1 MSGQVQ
7 EARILL
13 RRCAPVTREQAGER
27 LVTSKNIKRW
37 RSRFPSRDIRLHE
50 WIPYEPADGGID
62 AYIESGG
69 YSALRKALGMRPG
82 DVVEAIAESQLL
94 GRGGAGFPTG
104 VKWRLA
110 AAQTGGEKFFVC
122 NAEEGEPGTFKDK
135 VLLEQDPH
143 QVLEGMAIGAY
154 ATGCSE
160 GFIFIKGEYGAAAQ
174 RVMQAVREAES
185 KGLLGVGI
193 GGSAFSFRV
202 RVVRS
207 VGGYVCGEET
217 ALLRALE
224 GRRAVPQAK
233 PPFPTI
239 AGLNRRPTVINNV
252 ETLAYVPHI
261 IDKGPAWF
269 RGLGVE
275 GSYGT
280 KLFCISGNVANA
292 GLYEIELGSC
302 TLGDLIFHFGGG
314 IEGGKA
320 LKAVLPGGVSTS
332 FLTAQDLDVRMDYDS
347 LHRAGSSLGTGAV
360 LVFDQT
366 VSIPDVVKGLFD
378 FFASESCGHCT
389 PCRIGTRI
397 ARDLLAR
404 ITGPV
409 GIDELANFRSRGG
422 PRAAGLLD
430 KLEALGATLKA
441 AAKCGLGQAAP
452 CPLLSSLERFREE
465 YTMLIERRQA
475 EYDRIVD
482 HWPGA
487 EARKAKVRA
496 RRQDS

>member
-1 MSGQVQ
+1 
-7 EARILL
+7 
-13 RRCAPVTREQAGER
+13 
-27 LVTSKNIKRW
+27 
-37 RSRFPSRDIRLHE
+37 LHE

-62 AYIESGG
+62 AYIASGG
-69 YSALRKALGMRPG
+69 YSALRKALQMRPG
-82 DVVEAIAESQLL
+82 DVIEEVAESQLL

-110 AAQTGGEKFFVC
+110 AAQAEGQKYFVC

-135 VLLEQDPH
+135 VLLDQDPH

-160 GFIFIKGEYGAAAQ
+160 GFIFIKGEYGGTAR
-174 RVMQAVREAES
+174 RVSEAVQEAES

-261 IDKGPAWF
+261 IEKGPTWF

-280 KLFCISGNVANA
+280 KLFCISGNVANP
-292 GLYEIELGSC
+292 GLYEIALGTC
-302 TLGDLIFHFGGG
+302 TLEDLIFQFGGG

-320 LKAVLPGGVSTS
+320 LKAVLPGGVSTG

-347 LHRAGSSLGTGAV
+347 LRRAGSSLGTGAV
-360 LVFDQT
+360 IVFDET
-366 VSIPDVVKGLFD
+366 VSIPHVVKCLFD
-378 FFASESCGHCT
+378 FFASESCGHCI
-389 PCRIGTRI
+389 PCRIGTRR

-404 ITGPV
+404 LTAPI
-409 GIDELANFRSRGG
+409 GIDELAEFRSHGG
-422 PRAAGLLD
+422 PRGMGLLD

-441 AAKCGLGQAAP
+441 ASKCGLGQAAP
-452 CPLLSSLERFREE
+452 CPLLSSLERFRDE
-465 YTMLIERRQA
+465 YTMLIERRQT
-475 EYDRIVD
+475 EYDRTVEKW
-482 HWPGA
+482 HGA
-487 EARKAKVRA
+487 ETRKAKARA
-496 RRQDS
+496 RRQNI